1 MSMRD
6 IIILYEHDVILII
19 TTNGQDVIYIPQ
31 AGSSVDDLVQPVH
44 TTHSLPK
51 FEIPLEDSVSENRDN
66 PTPLPQVPEESIAG
80 SMMNDATKTS
90 TSPIISE
97 HSEITADDH
106 IERESPAKESTIS
119 ERKKE
124 NITRSNPNQSKRKN
138 ANRKPKPTSTESTG
152 ESRTISSMFY
162 AMKRKLTPD
171 KEADTSRNNQKM
183 QRNEDSSES

>member
-1 MSMRD
+1 MSSPSHPH
-6 IIILYEHDVILII
+6 ISTSAAKIH
-19 TTNGQDVIYIPQ
+19 
-31 AGSSVDDLVQPVH
+31 A
-44 TTHSLPK
+44 LPR
-51 FEIPLEDSVSENRDN
+51 FEIPLVEDSESENRNN
-66 PTPLPQVPEESIAG
+66 PAPLPQVPEEMIAG

-97 HSEITADDH
+97 HSEIAADDH

-119 ERKKE
+119 ERKKG
-124 NITRSNPNQSKRKN
+124 NITRSNPNQSKRNN
-138 ANRKPKPTSTESTG
+138 AHRKPKPTSTESAG
-152 ESRTISSMFY
+152 ERTISSMFA